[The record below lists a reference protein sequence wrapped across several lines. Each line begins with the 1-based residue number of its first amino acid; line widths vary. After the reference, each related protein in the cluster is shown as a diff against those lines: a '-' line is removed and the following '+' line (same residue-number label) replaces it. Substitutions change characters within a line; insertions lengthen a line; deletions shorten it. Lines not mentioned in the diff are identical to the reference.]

1 MNTKACV
8 TYGVLQT
15 DVLDWD
21 AQPARSHDTQEV
33 FLKLANFADA
43 QFLRAYP
50 VVFALAF
57 LASPALHAQAAKPEP
72 DTIVFPNGEK
82 LVGHFES
89 FTGGSAKFKSDSM
102 GEITIDLSKVQ
113 EMHTVQKY
121 AVIKKGVELARG
133 ERDGVIPR
141 GTLTVSNKNVQVDP
155 AGGKPVET
163 IAVSDLENVV
173 DEGSFNQAFER
184 PSILQEWSGD
194 ASVGASI
201 VEATQNSV
209 SFTSSISLLRAI
221 PTVAWLP
228 PRNRTI
234 IDFSDTYG
242 KVTQPGVPEVKTSI
256 YHADAERDEYFTTRV
271 YALGSVAFDHNFSQ
285 GLDLQQ
291 LYGGG
296 IGWSVIHEDKQTLD
310 LKGTAAYKKQQ
321 FTVAS
326 EDQNLITSVFSE
338 LYFLKF
344 SKGIMLNQQLSFS
357 PAWNN
362 TNAYTGY
369 ASVGLT
375 FPLYKGFGFTTNVI
389 NSYLNNP
396 PPSFKKNS
404 VQFSTGLTYAIP

>member
-1 MNTKACV
+1 MKFSNSAHV
-8 TYGVLQT
+8 Q
-15 DVLDWD
+15 
-21 AQPARSHDTQEV
+21 RSRV
-33 FLKLANFADA
+33 YAAF
-43 QFLRAYP
+43 
-50 VVFALAF
+50 VALGA
-57 LASPALHAQAAKPEP
+57 LVAPALHAQAAQP
-72 DTIVFPNGEK
+72 DADTVVFANGEK

-89 FTGGSAKFKSDSM
+89 FTGGSAKFKSDSL
-102 GEITIDLSKVQ
+102 GEITVDLSKVQ
-113 EMHTVQKY
+113 EMHTAQKY

-133 ERDGVIPR
+133 EHDGLIPH
-141 GTLTVSNKNVQVDP
+141 GTLTVSNKNVEIDP
-155 AGGKPVET
+155 GGGKPVVT
-163 IAVSDLENVV
+163 VPVADLQNVV
-173 DEGSFNQAFER
+173 DENGFNQAFEH
-184 PSILQEWSGD
+184 PNILQKWSGA

-209 SFTSSISLLRAI
+209 SFNSSISLLRAI

-228 PRNRTI
+228 PRNRTL

-296 IGWSVIHEDKQTLD
+296 IGWSVIHESKQTLD
-310 LKGTAAYKKQQ
+310 LKGTADYEKQEFAVGSQ
-321 FTVAS
+321 N
-326 EDQNLITSVFSE
+326 QNLITSVFSE
-338 LYFLKF
+338 LYFRKF
-344 SKGIMLNQQLSFS
+344 SKGIVLNQELSFS

-369 ASVGLT
+369 ASAGLT

-389 NSYLNNP
+389 DSYLNDP
-396 PPSFKKNS
+396 PPGFKKNS
-404 VQFSTGLTYAIP
+404 IQFTTGLTYAIP

>member
-1 MNTKACV
+1 M
-8 TYGVLQT
+8 
-15 DVLDWD
+15 
-21 AQPARSHDTQEV
+21 
-33 FLKLANFADA
+33 LAALSLFAS
-43 QFLRAYP
+43 L
-50 VVFALAF
+50 V
-57 LASPALHAQAAKPEP
+57 LHAQAAKPDA
-72 DTIVFPNGEK
+72 DTVVFANGEK

-89 FTGGSAKFKSDSM
+89 FTGGSAKFKSDSL
-102 GEITIDLSKVQ
+102 GEITVDLSKVQ
-113 EMHTVQKY
+113 ELHTSQKF

-133 ERDGVIPR
+133 EHDGKIPH
-141 GTLTVSNKNVQVDP
+141 GTLTISDKNVRVEPGD
-155 AGGKPVET
+155 GKPVET
-163 IAVSDLENVV
+163 IAVGDLENVV
-173 DEGSFNQAFER
+173 DEASFNKAFER
-184 PSILQEWSGD
+184 PGLFQNWSGA
-194 ASVGASI
+194 ASIGASI

-242 KVTQPGVPEVKTSI
+242 KVTQPGTPEVKTSI

-296 IGWSVIHEDKQTLD
+296 IGWSVIHQDKQTLD
-310 LKGTAAYKKQQ
+310 LKGTVDYKKQQ
-321 FTVAS
+321 FEVPA
-326 EDQNLITSVFSE
+326 QNQSLITSVFSE
-338 LYFLKF
+338 LYARKF
-344 SKGIMLNQQLSFS
+344 SKGILLNEQLSFS

-369 ASVGLT
+369 AAVGLT
-375 FPLYKGFGFTTNVI
+375 FPVYKGFGFSTNVI
-389 NSYLNNP
+389 DSYLNDP
-396 PPSFKKNS
+396 PASFKKNS